1 LEAVREE
8 GRAASRAAKITR
20 SRPLRPT
27 PGVSPIGAASSRRS
41 FLSVRTASSLGR
53 TRADEPR
60 AGQLAVAVRQGVRC
74 WVAGVGLG
82 YLLMSMDPYATDRVL
97 TRSETFDIP

>member
-8 GRAASRAAKITR
+8 GRAASRAVKITR

-41 FLSVRTASSLGR
+41 FLSVRTASSWGGLER
-53 TRADEPR
+53 MSPEQVNSQWQCVKAF
-60 AGQLAVAVRQGVRC
+60 V
-74 WVAGVGLG
+74 VG
-82 YLLMSMDPYATDRVL
+82 
-97 TRSETFDIP
+97 